1 LSDVLNAM
9 SPAKERT
16 RKRSELIPKLQHIQ
30 EEKGFLPKESLEEL
44 SVELGIP
51 LSSIY
56 GVATFYTQF
65 RFTPLGKYV
74 IKVCHGTA
82 RHVNGADK
90 ISEAVTEV
98 LGVNEGETT
107 PDGLATIERVA
118 CLGCCSL
125 SPVIMVN
132 DRVYGKLTS
141 DKVRDVLTKLKRGE
155 LDD

>member
-1 LSDVLNAM
+1 MSDVLAAV
-9 SPAKERT
+9 SPTKHRKM
-16 RKRSELIPKLQHIQ
+16 KRSELIPKLQHIQ
-30 EEKGFLPKESLEEL
+30 EENGYLSKESLEAL
-44 SVELGIP
+44 STELGIP

-82 RHVNGADK
+82 CHVNGANE
-90 ISEAVTEV
+90 ISETVTEV
-98 LGVNEGETT
+98 LGIKEGETT

-132 DRVYGKLTS
+132 GRVYGKLTS
-141 DKVRDVLTKLKRGE
+141 DIVRDVLTKLKRGE